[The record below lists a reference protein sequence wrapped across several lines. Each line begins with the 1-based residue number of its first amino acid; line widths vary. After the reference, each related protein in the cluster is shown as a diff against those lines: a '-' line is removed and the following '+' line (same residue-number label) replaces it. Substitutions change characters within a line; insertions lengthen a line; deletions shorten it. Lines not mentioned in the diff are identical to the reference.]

1 MFLIKHHTSEHYC
14 VEPNMEIWLDNI
26 HNVGRSFT
34 CKHNTKQSC
43 DQRMRWCIMPG
54 TATGPRR
61 SQLDAYIP
69 QEHTRG
75 FICCKHAITANSS
88 LYNVQRIDLQS
99 IPSDLNS
106 ANYYTQ
112 RTRHGWCRLMAM
124 MIFDCWTC
132 ETIACWYGR
141 VNSAPA
147 CVRDSTIFWRVVC
160 CRCNNTWS
168 SVVAFLSIGIVISTQ
183 SWIWF

>member
-1 MFLIKHHTSEHYC
+1 MYSHQFKQSKPLAGQSAKCHLHIVISAVDVVEHRDNVPLQHMWNKTTTSQVIVNNWNPPQSVEGHRQASNLRLSSVMFLIKHHTSEHYC

-26 HNVGRSFT
+26 HNVGRSFA

-75 FICCKHAITANSS
+75 FICCTHAI
-88 LYNVQRIDLQS
+88 S
-99 IPSDLNS
+99 INFS
-106 ANYYTQ
+106 
-112 RTRHGWCRLMAM
+112 R
-124 MIFDCWTC
+124 
-132 ETIACWYGR
+132 
-141 VNSAPA
+141 
-147 CVRDSTIFWRVVC
+147 
-160 CRCNNTWS
+160 
-168 SVVAFLSIGIVISTQ
+168 
-183 SWIWF
+183 